1 METQSINGVAF
12 KQNTGSSLTGSGS
25 LDETFDTFLLLLTTQ
40 LQNQDPLD
48 PLDTN
53 QFTEQLV
60 NFTSVEQQIKS
71 NQLLEEML
79 AGQKNSGLATAI
91 SLIGNSI
98 EYNGNV
104 VALSDGAAGMKYI
117 LPANAHTAEI
127 EIYDTSGDLVR
138 TVVVDAS
145 SGQHDFTWDGKTDD
159 GAQLQDGLYAFRLVT
174 LDSEGAQ
181 VDSAINPIAT
191 ITGVETIGDEILL
204 RSGNDLLIPLSDL
217 RSIHGQ
223 PQPEPEPQA

>member
-71 NQLLEEML
+71 NELLEELL
-79 AGQKNSGLATAI
+79 AGQRNSGLSTAI

-98 EYNGNV
+98 EWW
-104 VALSDGAAGMKYI
+104 
-117 LPANAHTAEI
+117 
-127 EIYDTSGDLVR
+127 R
-138 TVVVDAS
+138 
-145 SGQHDFTWDGKTDD
+145 
-159 GAQLQDGLYAFRLVT
+159 
-174 LDSEGAQ
+174 
-181 VDSAINPIAT
+181 
-191 ITGVETIGDEILL
+191 
-204 RSGNDLLIPLSDL
+204 
-217 RSIHGQ
+217 
-223 PQPEPEPQA
+223 